1 MMIRDE
7 IRRRTNLQGRSCSGS
22 NAGISGSAG
31 DPIHELK
38 ANLGIDIQQ
47 INLAVSPMP
56 HDTGTFRVVCTIV
69 SLSSTEPLE
78 IELTVRIPHDGV
90 GTNGGTPVL

>member
-1 MMIRDE
+1 MKSDVELISKAEAVLD
-7 IRRRTNLQGRSCSGS
+7 RTLAYQ
-22 NAGISGSAG
+22 AAQA
-31 DPIHELK
+31 IHELK

-69 SLSSTEPLE
+69 SLTATEPLE
-78 IELTVRIPHDGV
+78 IELTVRIPRDGV
-90 GTNGGTPVL
+90 GTNGGTSSP

>member
-1 MMIRDE
+1 MKSDVELISKAEAVLD
-7 IRRRTNLQGRSCSGS
+7 RTLAYQ
-22 NAGISGSAG
+22 AAQA
-31 DPIHELK
+31 IHELK

-69 SLSSTEPLE
+69 SLSASEPLE
-78 IELTVRIPHDGV
+78 IELTVRIPHDGA

>member
-1 MMIRDE
+1 MKSDVELISRAEAVLD
-7 IRRRTNLQGRSCSGS
+7 RTLAYQ
-22 NAGISGSAG
+22 AAQA
-31 DPIHELK
+31 IHELK